1 MYVIYKN
8 DKEVLICTKK
18 KEEALKE
25 EYFLEGADRDLD
37 DYDRSESSEAVI
49 CITSRVY
56 LD

>member
-1 MYVIYKN
+1 MYVIYKS
-8 DKEVLICTKK
+8 DDEILICTKK
-18 KEEALKE
+18 KEEALKN
-25 EYFLEGADRDLD
+25 EYFLECASRDLD